1 MGSRATALSVA
12 PSGRMRNRYEM
23 VVTNDIYIREGMEDL
38 LRVDALLAACLMRVE
53 VGGCPHSAIRE
64 DASINLGG
72 L

>member
-1 MGSRATALSVA
+1 
-12 PSGRMRNRYEM
+12 MRNRYEM